1 MKRSFL
7 LFFWDCLAFSALALL
22 SGCCHGLS
30 SNRVT
35 LPVPT
40 RHSPAIPPAVQAL
53 SLKELDDYFGAWET
67 LGNAVQVTPP
77 NPKVTTA
84 LPPRPSSLEFPSEN
98 YTKTFPG
105 LLNCMARQDLPP
117 KTRKY
122 LELLALPHQQQAI
135 LSETYRAVDELQHAK
150 KEALPRLLSSAR
162 RLQKFQAK
170 FQKLLPDPNAAA
182 VNAELSSWLQLWD
195 NRDPLDVLPSLWQLT
210 PEPRDI
216 PIVGCNQI
224 AVRFSALYAERPL
237 SATLPEVLKRRRHL
251 WIHQDFATPVVA
263 TGRCAYLILPPLPR
277 TTFVFLNGKLLAKSR
292 AGKPTLI
299 PLTAEV
305 LGDVPMQRLGL
316 YLPTKILGEAP
327 LPICLAAGPKPEP
340 GASEKSGK

>member
-30 SNRVT
+30 T

-40 RHSPAIPPAVQAL
+40 RHSPAIPPAVQA
-53 SLKELDDYFGAWET
+53 SSFKELEDYFGAWET
-67 LGNAVQVTPP
+67 WSNAVHVTPP
-77 NPKVTTA
+77 NPEVTTA
-84 LPPRPSSLEFPSEN
+84 LPPRPSSLEFPPEN
-98 YTKTFPG
+98 YTETFPS
-105 LLNCMARQDLPP
+105 LLSCMARQDLPP
-117 KTRKY
+117 KARKY
-122 LELLALPHQQQAI
+122 LELLAITHQQQAI

-150 KEALPRLLSSAR
+150 KEALPKLLSSAR

-170 FQKLLPDPNAAA
+170 FQKFLPDPNAAA
-182 VNAELSSWLQLWD
+182 TSAELSSWLKLWD
-195 NRDPLDVLPSLWQLT
+195 NRDPLDVLPSIWQLT

-216 PIVGCNQI
+216 PIIGCNQI
-224 AVRFSALYAERPL
+224 AVRFSALYEERPL
-237 SATLPEVLKRRRHL
+237 SATLPKALKQRRYL
-251 WIHQDFATPVVA
+251 WIHQNFATPVVA
-263 TGRCAYLILPPLPR
+263 TGRCAYLILPTLSC
-277 TTFVFLNGKLLAKSR
+277 TTFVYLNGKLLTKSH

-305 LGDVPMQRLGL
+305 LDDVPTQCLSLRI
-316 YLPTKILGEAP
+316 PTKILGEAS

-340 GASEKSGK
+340 GTSGKSGK